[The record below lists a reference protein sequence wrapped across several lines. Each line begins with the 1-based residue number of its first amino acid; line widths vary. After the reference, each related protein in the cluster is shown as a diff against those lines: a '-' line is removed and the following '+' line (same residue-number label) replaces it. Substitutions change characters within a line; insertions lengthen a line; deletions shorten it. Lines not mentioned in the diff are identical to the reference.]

1 MEALLIIGYIS
12 FCIAFLRYV
21 IIDYFRL
28 KKRMRNESN
37 KLVDEYARFFE
48 KHPECKNLNE
58 VNEKLRNQ
66 EYRSPPNYGEY
77 TRFCE
82 ELEKRNESIK
92 EDEKTKKHNI

>member
-1 MEALLIIGYIS
+1 
-12 FCIAFLRYV
+12 
-21 IIDYFRL
+21 
-28 KKRMRNESN
+28 MRNESDLLAEAQRLF
-37 KLVDEYARFFE
+37 KE
-48 KHPECKNLNE
+48 HPECKNLNE
-58 VNEKLRNQ
+58 VNEILRNQ